1 MEMRDLVKLAREN
14 VDGFAGIQYGLIVE
28 NEVGDILQVNHV
40 LEAKPYNVLGGW
52 CEVHV
57 NGWKVPYRHISVGT
71 LEEGCILEAVWG
83 ALEDLGALDVQVDDN
98 DEKAPQ
104 IGSQGLT
111 GASDTLQSDE
121 PVTDE
126 QKTELNNLITEVAMA
141 RNVSFGTAKGA
152 LMKSSAAANAG
163 VSRGDDL
170 TFSWQAEMLIG
181 QLRRWLEV
189 SRG

>member
-57 NGWKVPYRHISVGT
+57 DGWKVPYRHISVGT

-83 ALEDLGALDVQVDDN
+83 ALEDLGALDDQVAED

-104 IGSQGLT
+104 IGSQDLT
-111 GASDTLQSDE
+111 GASEDE
-121 PVTDE
+121 LVTDE
-126 QKTELNNLITEVAMA
+126 QKTELNNLITEVAMM

-163 VSRGDDL
+163 VWKGSDL
-170 TFSWQAEMLIG
+170 VYARQADALIG
-181 QLRRWLEV
+181 QLRRWLEI
-189 SRG
+189 GNG